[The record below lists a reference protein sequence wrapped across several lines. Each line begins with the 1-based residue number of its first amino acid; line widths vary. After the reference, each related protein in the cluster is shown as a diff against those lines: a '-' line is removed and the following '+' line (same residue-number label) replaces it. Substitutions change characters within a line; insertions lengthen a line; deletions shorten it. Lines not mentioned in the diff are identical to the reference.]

1 MLTHL
6 KIAFDFKTK
15 GSLRGVR
22 VRVTTTG
29 YDPKTLLAVRGSPVS
44 DFVNSPIIGCT
55 EKQKRENGG
64 RGDFLA
70 QRTDCTGLL
79 VEIWRIKK
87 AARGN
92 LKVKKGCPWNF

>member
-29 YDPKTLLAVRGSPVS
+29 YDPKTLL
-44 DFVNSPIIGCT
+44 
-55 EKQKRENGG
+55 E
-64 RGDFLA
+64 
-70 QRTDCTGLL
+70 L
-79 VEIWRIKK
+79 V
-87 AARGN
+87 
-92 LKVKKGCPWNF
+92 